1 MARAAKSAPG
11 SGEAQ
16 GAGGGQTTPK
26 INWDDSRM
34 DSTYAN
40 VCNVSSTR
48 EEVVFVFGVNQAWN
62 REQNEVTVELS
73 NRVILSP
80 YAAKRLSI
88 LLGNVLKEYE
98 NRFGELKLDVAAGSS
113 TPAPPAAEGSTS

>member
-26 INWDDSRM
+26 INWDDSQM